1 MRKNDS
7 LVEECLTAGRPL
19 GRGQEPAGQPRRAL
33 SGGQQQR
40 LCIARALAV
49 KPEVLLMDEPCS
61 ALDPTSTR
69 RIEETVLE
77 LASQVTVVIVTH
89 NMQQAQRVSTSCA
102 FFLAAENE
110 PGYVVETGTTD
121 ADLREPARPA
131 DGRLRARAVRLMRIV
146 RIAAAAV
153 LVAAAMLVASAPGAQ
168 ASGPTITGAGST
180 WVQIALDQWRADAAR
195 QGLSINYQGVGSTA
209 GRQFYVIGQVDFAA
223 SEIPFLPDELAQM
236 RSIHRSYQYLPDVA
250 GGTAVMYNL
259 KDASGHQV
267 NNLQLAAGTIAKIFA
282 GKITAWNDPAI
293 RADNPRLALPSTP
306 LVPVI
311 RSDGSGT
318 SAKLADY
325 LAHEA
330 ASTWGPFAAQYHVRL
345 PLQFWPNIPRAVAM
359 RGSDGMANYISN
371 PSVGQ
376 GSIGYVEAGYVYEH
390 SMTPAYIR
398 NASGHFAG
406 ADVDQRLRRRS
417 KHATLNRDLT
427 QNLMGVYRA
436 PEANAYPLASYSYLI
451 TPTSGID
458 PAKGAVLAKW
468 IIYIACAGQREAA
481 PLGYSPLPPN
491 LVQAVFSAVKRI
503 PGAPTTPALTPTAS
517 PTRRSPGRDTA
528 ARRAAARPPIRRAR
542 LRPPPRPGT
551 TRVGRRRHRR
561 PAARRRPR
569 PCHRPVTRRRWAYR
583 STPCRR
589 PAGRRRSTPG

>member
-1 MRKNDS
+1 MR
-7 LVEECLTAGRPL
+7 
-19 GRGQEPAGQPRRAL
+19 
-33 SGGQQQR
+33 
-40 LCIARALAV
+40 LA
-49 KPEVLLMDEPCS
+49 
-61 ALDPTSTR
+61 
-69 RIEETVLE
+69 
-77 LASQVTVVIVTH
+77 
-89 NMQQAQRVSTSCA
+89 
-102 FFLAAENE
+102 
-110 PGYVVETGTTD
+110 
-121 ADLREPARPA
+121 
-131 DGRLRARAVRLMRIV
+131 
-146 RIAAAAV
+146 RIAV
-153 LVAAAMLVASAPGAQ
+153 AAMLVAVAMLLSSARGAQ

-236 RSIHRSYQYLPDVA
+236 RSIHRSFQYLPDVA

-267 NNLQLAAGTIAKIFA
+267 NNLQLSAGTIAKIFA

-330 ASTWGPFAAQYHVRL
+330 SSTWGPFAAQYHVRL
-345 PLQFWPNIPRAVAM
+345 PLQFWPNIPRAVAV

-406 ADVDQRLRRRS
+406 PTSVNVSVGL

-427 QNLMGVYRA
+427 QNLMGVYNA

-503 PGAPTTPALTPTAS
+503 PGAPATPPLTPTACPNPTITGQGYSGS
-517 PTRRSPGRDTA
+517 PGSGPSSDPQGTTTTTAPTGNGSGGTKTTNTTGGKTQAAAAAAPTGDPAAVGLQVDTLSAARKQAAFDAGVKEAASVSQAAGTPQLLAAALLVALVAGPLVPMLRRSR
-528 ARRAAARPPIRRAR
+528 ARRAAR
-542 LRPPPRPGT
+542 
-551 TRVGRRRHRR
+551 
-561 PAARRRPR
+561 
-569 PCHRPVTRRRWAYR
+569 
-583 STPCRR
+583 
-589 PAGRRRSTPG
+589 